1 MLPETR
7 LERSH
12 LRLTFNRSIS
22 EPASHHHQS
31 SPSSSGQQ
39 QGTPA
44 AELVALTMMMPQK
57 RLYPKS
63 SGIGSVSSGS
73 QSSVS
78 SCSTS
83 SSLCSID
90 KEEMLDE
97 DVVPVPHKAQSPAK
111 RCCLGLPLSISL
123 PSSPNSDAVSIQRAV
138 MMKRTRIYSADQLA
152 AKLAAGGASAFTVL
166 DCRSFMAY
174 NQSRVLGAFNLNCA
188 DRWNRNRLQSG
199 RVQLA
204 DLVTSPE
211 GKELLRR
218 RSVKDIVVYDD
229 CSSDIER
236 LSSSSTLYIVLAA
249 LLDDNKEPLLLSGKF
264 LLFIQPN
271 GFFLLFWG
279 AWRDCVITI
288 SPS

>member
-22 EPASHHHQS
+22 EPASHHQS
-31 SPSSSGQQ
+31 SSSSTGQQ
-39 QGTPA
+39 QGEPA
-44 AELVALTMMMPQK
+44 AELVALMIPQK
-57 RLYPKS
+57 RLYPKAN
-63 SGIGSVSSGS
+63 GVGSVSSGS

-90 KEEMLDE
+90 KEEMLAE
-97 DVVPVPHKAQSPAK
+97 DMTSVQTPQIKSNAAQSPAK

-123 PSSPNSDAVSIQRAV
+123 PSSPNSDGVSIQRAV
-138 MMKRTRIYSADQLA
+138 MVKRTRIFSPDQLA
-152 AKLAAGGASAFTVL
+152 AKLSSGVGPTMAVL

-174 NQSRVLGAFNLNCA
+174 NQSHVSGAFNLNCA

-199 RVQLA
+199 RVHLA

-211 GKELLRR
+211 GKEALRR
-218 RSVKDIVVYDD
+218 RAVKDVVVYDD
-229 CSSDIER
+229 CSVDCDR
-236 LSSSSTLYIVLAA
+236 LPSNSTLYIVLSA
-249 LLDDNKEPLLLSGKF
+249 LLEDHKEPLLLSGT
-264 LLFIQPN
+264 N
-271 GFFLLFWG
+271 
-279 AWRDCVITI
+279 
-288 SPS
+288 